1 MPIATPSIPNAIP
14 SDWNITTFSTPESRP
29 ADEMP
34 GEPVPPPRPLRAG
47 PVRAPVPPEP
57 QAPRISPELRPEL
70 RPGGRP
76 AMRRVPPAPGVPPA
90 VGAPAAAPP
99 QAVRQPE
106 HPAAQQA
113 PGAPGLDLG
122 ALLRAAGV
130 DPSTVPPETA
140 DTLGK
145 ILRIAVQGT
154 LDTLRARDEVKAQF
168 RLAVTRVRQ
177 TENNP
182 LSFAVD
188 ADDAINLLLNR
199 RNPAY
204 LPPVEAFE
212 RAFDDIRAHQ
222 VAMLVGLRAG
232 VTSMMNRLDPKQ
244 LEEDFEKQ
252 AKRGRLLGA
261 SPRSKFWELYEAHF
275 DQLRGDRDDAFRR
288 LFGEEFARAY
298 EQQIDALKTKRSVRK
313 S

>member
-1 MPIATPSIPNAIP
+1 
-14 SDWNITTFSTPESRP
+14 
-29 ADEMP
+29 
-34 GEPVPPPRPLRAG
+34 
-47 PVRAPVPPEP
+47 
-57 QAPRISPELRPEL
+57 
-70 RPGGRP
+70 
-76 AMRRVPPAPGVPPA
+76 
-90 VGAPAAAPP
+90 
-99 QAVRQPE
+99 
-106 HPAAQQA
+106 
-113 PGAPGLDLG
+113 
-122 ALLRAAGV
+122 
-130 DPSTVPPETA
+130 
-140 DTLGK
+140 
-145 ILRIAVQGT
+145 
-154 LDTLRARDEVKAQF
+154 
-168 RLAVTRVRQ
+168 
-177 TENNP
+177 
-182 LSFAVD
+182 VD